1 MRCTAVPTSAIH
13 TVPGKKEQM
22 KTNGLELREFYPKG
36 MDLSLVDEDELKHNL
51 ELMNNRPRKCLGY
64 KTPNEVMNETDSHTS
79 CCT

>member
-1 MRCTAVPTSAIH
+1 MRCIAVPISAIQ
-13 TVPGKKEQM
+13 TVPDKKEQM
-22 KTNGLELREFYPKG
+22 KTP

-64 KTPNEVMNETDSHTS
+64 KTPNEVMNEIDSHTS